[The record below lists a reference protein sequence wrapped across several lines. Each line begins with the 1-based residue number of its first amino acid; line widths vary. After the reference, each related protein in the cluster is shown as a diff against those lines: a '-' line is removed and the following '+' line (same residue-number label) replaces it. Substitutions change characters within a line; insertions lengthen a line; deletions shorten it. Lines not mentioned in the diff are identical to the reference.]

1 MNKKLKAA
9 MLSNVLALS
18 MLGDSYMWSEN
29 YYPGREYS
37 PTKCK
42 DVSDIPGNYHSG
54 IYSKQKKLRKGA
66 GKKKLTRAQR
76 KKIQRKNKR

>member
-1 MNKKLKAA
+1 MSIKSKAA
-9 MLSNVLALS
+9 LANILAIS
-18 MLGDSYMWSEN
+18 ALCNSSYMWGEN
-29 YYPGREYS
+29 YRLGRGYS

-76 KKIQRKNKR
+76 KKLNGGFKK